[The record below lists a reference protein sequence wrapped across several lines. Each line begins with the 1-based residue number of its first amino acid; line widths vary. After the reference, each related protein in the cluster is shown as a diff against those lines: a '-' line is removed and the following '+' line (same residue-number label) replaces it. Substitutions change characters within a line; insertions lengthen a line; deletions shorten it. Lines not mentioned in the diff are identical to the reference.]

1 MFFIK
6 HINTTVLFSDK
17 IREFLL
23 KAKQLRKLKERK
35 RRSQQ
40 GKLSIDEM
48 LYTFFCIE
56 RKTLNNNLF
65 AVI

>member
-17 IREFLL
+17 IKEFLL
-23 KAKQLRKLKERK
+23 KAKQLRKQKERK

-40 GKLSIDEM
+40 GKLYIDEM
-48 LYTFFCIE
+48 LYTLFCIE

>member
-23 KAKQLRKLKERK
+23 KAKQLKKLKERK

-48 LYTFFCIE
+48 LYTFF
-56 RKTLNNNLF
+56 
-65 AVI
+65 A

>member
-1 MFFIK
+1 MKCYITN
-6 HINTTVLFSDK
+6 NT
-17 IREFLL
+17 
-23 KAKQLRKLKERK
+23 QRK

-40 GKLSIDEM
+40 DKLSIDEM
-48 LYTFFCIE
+48 LYIE